1 MREKKFEMVAVNNL
15 NPRWKELIKRQDSLY
30 ERNDDIRS
38 PFARDYTRVLHSLAY
53 RRLKHKTQVFFN
65 AAGNDHICT
74 RMEHVQHVESVSN
87 TIAKELG
94 LNEELTRA
102 IALRRRCDKK
112 VSSRVFKKRFLA

>member
-1 MREKKFEMVAVNNL
+1 MVAVNNL

-38 PFARDYTRVLHSLAY
+38 PFARDYTRVLYSLAY

-102 IALRRRCDKK
+102 IALAHD
-112 VSSRVFKKRFLA
+112 

>member
-53 RRLKHKTQVFFN
+53 RRLKHKTQVFLMQQEM
-65 AAGNDHICT
+65 T
-74 RMEHVQHVESVSN
+74 TSVREWSMYSM
-87 TIAKELG
+87 L
-94 LNEELTRA
+94 
-102 IALRRRCDKK
+102 
-112 VSSRVFKKRFLA
+112 SQ

>member
-38 PFARDYTRVLHSLAY
+38 SFARDYTRVLHSLAY

-65 AAGNDHICT
+65 AAGKMT
-74 RMEHVQHVESVSN
+74 TSVREWSMYSM
-87 TIAKELG
+87 L
-94 LNEELTRA
+94 
-102 IALRRRCDKK
+102 
-112 VSSRVFKKRFLA
+112 SQ